1 MIELDPRIEEESLIC
16 TPFTKDKIKLGE
28 NGYFA
33 VDMVMF
39 RDLRKCVYGELMEH
53 FIGSECPY
61 CCKFDD
67 SVCTF
72 AFYIPESRLKIEE
85 ESRLKIEEKKCRP
98 YTFVEFSEKFTIGRP
113 IEFRRK
119 NRKKNVRCLIL
130 NGCMHERYSDRTV
143 IYIYIGAH
151 AYTLQELFDEY
162 EWQDPDTKDYMPFGV
177 EDDTRS

>member
-1 MIELDPRIEEESLIC
+1 MIELDPRIEDESLIC
-16 TPFTKDKIKLGE
+16 TPFTKDKIKLKE

-33 VDMVMF
+33 VDMATF

-85 ESRLKIEEKKCRP
+85 KKCRL
-98 YTFVEFSEKFTIGRP
+98 YTFVEFSEKFIIGRP

-119 NRKKNVRCLIL
+119 NRKENTRCLIL
-130 NGCMHERYSDRTV
+130 NGYMHERYNDQTI
-143 IYIYIGAH
+143 IYIYIGTH

-162 EWQDPDTKDYMPFGV
+162 EWQDPDTKDYKPFGV